1 MRKSLKLE
9 ISVSEML
16 HYREQ
21 EGLTNKQIAERLGCS
36 VATVYRF
43 IGKRS
48 YSVANAQAQN
58 KPLPVPEAV
67 ATGRVE
73 SPIEEDEP
81 IVEEPTMEVQ
91 KKPVVSAVSETPF
104 SSFAPSLTVL
114 KRREIIDF
122 KGDYCTFEVDTGTES
137 VNMKDGVIEGVMDK
151 NGLFCFIRELMEI
164 YKLFKQ
170 D

>member
-58 KPLPVPEAV
+58 KPRPVPEAV

-73 SPIEEDEP
+73 APIEEDEP

-91 KKPVVSAVSETPF
+91 KKTCGFGCFRNPFQFLCPIPDRFET
-104 SSFAPSLTVL
+104 A
-114 KRREIIDF
+114 
-122 KGDYCTFEVDTGTES
+122 
-137 VNMKDGVIEGVMDK
+137 
-151 NGLFCFIRELMEI
+151 
-164 YKLFKQ
+164 
-170 D
+170 

>member
-73 SPIEEDEP
+73 APIEEDEP

-91 KKPVVSAVSETPF
+91 KKNLWFRLFPKP
-104 SSFAPSLTVL
+104 L
-114 KRREIIDF
+114 
-122 KGDYCTFEVDTGTES
+122 S
-137 VNMKDGVIEGVMDK
+137 VP
-151 NGLFCFIRELMEI
+151 LPHP
-164 YKLFKQ
+164 
-170 D
+170 